1 MDWLAA
7 LVFTVIAITGVS
19 LLFGRRGEDP
29 QTARRLATIERK
41 LDLIMDQLGIVEPE
55 PEVDAMVLEELR
67 QGRKIQ
73 AIKRY
78 REITGLGLK
87 DAKDEVEALG
97 RRYGLL

>member
-1 MDWLAA
+1 MDWLVA
-7 LVFTVIAITGVS
+7 LAFTVIVITGVS
-19 LLFGRRGEDP
+19 LLTGRRGEDP
-29 QTARRLATIERK
+29 QTTRRLVAIERK
-41 LDLIMDQLGIVEPE
+41 LDLIMDHLGIVEPE
-55 PEVDAMVLEELR
+55 PEADPMVLEELR

-97 RRYGLL
+97 RRYGLM